1 VSVEVDMTYVAE
13 VPKSITDPDTR
24 FDIACRAA
32 RNWVLATMD
41 IGDRGMSITLLSV
54 TGWFGDTV
62 EVEVRVG

>member
-1 VSVEVDMTYVAE
+1 MTMEANMIYTAE

-32 RNWVLATMD
+32 RNWVMLNMD
-41 IGDRGMSITLLSV
+41 ISGRGMSITLVSL
-54 TGWFGDTV
+54 TGWLGDTV